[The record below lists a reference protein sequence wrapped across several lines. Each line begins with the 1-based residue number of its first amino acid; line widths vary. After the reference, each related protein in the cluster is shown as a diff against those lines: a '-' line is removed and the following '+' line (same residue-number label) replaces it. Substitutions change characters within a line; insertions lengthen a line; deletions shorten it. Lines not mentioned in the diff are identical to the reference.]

1 MAQTTPKPLA
11 HLNPLQQLRAGKLG
25 LRLPQLFIGLIGFGF
40 SVALII
46 KAGLGA
52 MSWDVLTLGLMN
64 HIPLSYGMLT
74 VITSVIVL
82 LLWIPL
88 KEMPGLGTIANAFLV
103 GISSDITLR
112 FLPDPANFT
121 GQILYLLA
129 GIILF
134 GFTDALYIGAQFG
147 SGPRDGLMTG
157 LMRLTG
163 RSAGLIR
170 TVLEVSV
177 VLIGILAGGDFGIG
191 TVVLAFAAGPVIGF
205 FLPKL
210 TVPLDPRHRSL
221 SRRSNPHL

>member
-1 MAQTTPKPLA
+1 MAQTNPKPLA
-11 HLNPLQQLRAGKLG
+11 HLNPIQQLRAGKLA

-64 HIPLSYGMLT
+64 FIPLSYGTLT
-74 VITSVIVL
+74 VITSIIVL

-88 KEMPGLGTIANAFLV
+88 KEMPGLATIANAFVV
-103 GISSDITLR
+103 GIASEITLHIV
-112 FLPDPANFT
+112 PDPSSLLV
-121 GQILYLLA
+121 QIVYLVL
-129 GIILF
+129 GILLF

-157 LMRLTG
+157 LMRITG

-170 TVLEVSV
+170 TIIEVSV
-177 VLIGILAGGDFGIG
+177 VLVGILAGGNFGIG
-191 TVVLAFAAGPVIGF
+191 TILLAVTAGPLIGF
-205 FLPKL
+205 FLPYV
-210 TVPLDPRHRSL
+210 TVQLDPRRPDSESSERH
-221 SRRSNPHL
+221 